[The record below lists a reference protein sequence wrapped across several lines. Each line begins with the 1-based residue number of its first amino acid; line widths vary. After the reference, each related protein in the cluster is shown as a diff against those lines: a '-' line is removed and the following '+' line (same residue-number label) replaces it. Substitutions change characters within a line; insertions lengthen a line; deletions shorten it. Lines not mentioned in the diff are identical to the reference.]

1 MTESKA
7 LSALLGLLA
16 RIDDEA
22 AAIAWEI
29 ERFLSGQSDGSV
41 LLHALYGGA
50 AEEPVPERLLAVLR
64 EADDGTPP
72 LASAAAS

>member
-1 MTESKA
+1 MTGSKA
-7 LSALLGLLA
+7 FSALQDLLA
-16 RIDDEA
+16 RIDGE

-50 AEEPVPERLLAVLR
+50 ADEPLPERLINVLR
-64 EADDGTPP
+64 EAQDAPL
-72 LASAAAS
+72 LASPAAS